1 MRNGIIVKDQRYIYH
16 NTINTITD
24 GNGNAIILS
33 GTLDG
38 LVIDFIPTSGS
49 VDANY
54 NVFTSSATG
63 HSYVHCSNFSTG
75 AAVSSGS
82 AVKGEVYFVGRPHG

>member
-1 MRNGIIVKDQRYIYH
+1 MANGVIIKDQRPIYH
-16 NTINTITD
+16 NTISTTTD
-24 GNGNAIILS
+24 DSGNAVILS

-38 LVIDFIPTSGS
+38 LVIDFIPKSGS

-75 AAVSSGS
+75 AAVSGGT
-82 AVKGEVYFVGRPHG
+82 AVKGEVYYVGRPHG